1 VVADANALLQLHKHV
16 EASGQVADTVRI
28 FVDPF
33 GSAWTRIYLPVPDH
47 AVNELQEMQGAGVI
61 TLEIEPM
68 PAEDFR
74 ATEMSWL
81 QANQEEL
88 RHTFPGEW
96 IAIEGQNVVA
106 HAPDL
111 PTLLQAATE
120 AGHPHPF
127 VSLVPAEPPV
137 PFFGCQ

>member
-1 VVADANALLQLHKHV
+1 LAADANALLQLR
-16 EASGQVADTVRI
+16 EQIDASEQLPQTVRI
-28 FVDPF
+28 FIDEV

-47 AVNELQEMQGAGVI
+47 AVNQLQEMHDAGVI
-61 TLEIEPM
+61 TLQVEPM
-68 PAEDFR
+68 PVEDFR

-81 QANQEEL
+81 QAHQEEL
-88 RHTFPGEW
+88 RHTYPGEW
-96 IAIEGQNVVA
+96 IALEGQNVVA

-137 PFFGCQ
+137 PFFG